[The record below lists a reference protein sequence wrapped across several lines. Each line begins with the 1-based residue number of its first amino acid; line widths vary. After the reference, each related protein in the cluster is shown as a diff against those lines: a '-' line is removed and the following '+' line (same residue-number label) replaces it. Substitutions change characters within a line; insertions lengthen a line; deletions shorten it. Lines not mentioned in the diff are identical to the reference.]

1 MALKTAEQAEQEM
14 KTNLTNLINEVG
26 NVKLADLNNKFVV
39 IKNITDS
46 GDVYV
51 DGADYPQFF
60 AIVGG
65 NVYHVTEQQFS
76 DPTKG
81 NLVITLDSV
90 NKQVSYK
97 ADHKED
103 QPYESFNTLRQ
114 VKYYGED
121 GQALLQALKAHIVG
135 TYNIHTYDA
144 YLISVPELNADVKS
158 NQPASGS
165 SAPASSASQS
175 ASQPA
180 SSASTPA
187 SSASQPASSASSAV
201 SSASQPASGSSAP
214 ASSAN

>member
-14 KTNLTNLINEVG
+14 NINLTNLIKAVDS
-26 NVKLADLNNKFVV
+26 VKLADLNNKFVV

-46 GDVYV
+46 GNVYV
-51 DGADYPQFF
+51 DGGDYPQFF

-81 NLVITLDSV
+81 KLVITLDSG

-97 ADHKED
+97 VAHKED
-103 QPYESFNTLRQ
+103 QPYERFNTLRQ
-114 VKYYGED
+114 VSYYGED
-121 GQALLQALKAHIVG
+121 GQALLQALKAHILG

-144 YLISVPELNADVKS
+144 YLTSVPELNADVKA
-158 NQPASGS
+158 N
-165 SAPASSASQS
+165 SSASQAPASASTSSQPATSASSPAS

-180 SSASTPA
+180 SSSAEPA
-187 SSASQPASSASSAV
+187 SSAH
-201 SSASQPASGSSAP
+201 
-214 ASSAN
+214 